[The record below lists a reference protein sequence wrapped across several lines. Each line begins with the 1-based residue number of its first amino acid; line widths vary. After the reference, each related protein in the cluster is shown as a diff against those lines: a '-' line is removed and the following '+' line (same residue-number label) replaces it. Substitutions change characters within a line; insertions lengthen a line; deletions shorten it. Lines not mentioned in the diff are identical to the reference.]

1 MDIIQA
7 FQLTARTHGFVEMD
21 ECGAGTVLWLR
32 KTTPQ
37 AGSRTHARMC
47 IDSLT
52 NSATVYWADVWGIGS
67 RTFRSVVALQEGLAA
82 LEKLDAD
89 AVALGPSGPG
99 GSASAPQIS
108 VAQAVGK
115 RSR

>member
-1 MDIIQA
+1 MEIIQA
-7 FQLTARTHGFVEMD
+7 FQVAAQAHGFVAMD

-52 NSATVYWADVWGIGS
+52 NSATVYWADIWGIGS
-67 RTFRSVVALQEGLAA
+67 RTFRSVVALQEGLAL

-99 GSASAPQIS
+99 GSAFARQAS